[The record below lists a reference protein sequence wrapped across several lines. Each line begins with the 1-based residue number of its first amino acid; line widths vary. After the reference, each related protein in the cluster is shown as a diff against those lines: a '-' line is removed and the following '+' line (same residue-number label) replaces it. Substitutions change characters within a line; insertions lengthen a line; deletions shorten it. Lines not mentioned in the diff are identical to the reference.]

1 GFHDWRFVA
10 NRPRVLAA
18 AHETPGGH
26 RMALECPP
34 SEPHALVS
42 HVAHGRAPIGR
53 PTALDG
59 TRLSRGQMVRVEAA
73 ASVFERMASVR
84 TSGPCRGAHIIKQLI
99 GVPYH
104 SGTCLAAPLG
114 D

>member
-1 GFHDWRFVA
+1 
-10 NRPRVLAA
+10 
-18 AHETPGGH
+18 
-26 RMALECPP
+26 MALECPP

-73 ASVFERMASVR
+73 PRQCSSAWLPYEPLDPAAGL
-84 TSGPCRGAHIIKQLI
+84 TS
-99 GVPYH
+99 
-104 SGTCLAAPLG
+104 SSS
-114 D
+114 